1 MELSCI
7 VKAIPT
13 VSSNEKQEEQT
24 HEVLQVSLG
33 LFCEQ
38 GLLTVKLSKS
48 HSVHMFRF
56 SLAGFRFSPNWKRH
70 C

>member
-24 HEVLQVSLG
+24 HEVLRVSLD

-38 GLLTVKLSKS
+38 GLLTVNISKS
-48 HSVHMFRF
+48 HSAHMVFF
-56 SLAGFRFSPNWKRH
+56 SFAGFRFSPNWKRH